1 MDKED
6 IISKVRGKFER
17 LSGVLDE
24 RGRRVW
30 AAAEAEAI
38 GYGGQSI
45 VAKATGLSRVTLH
58 REETEKAQDLGSSL
72 PGRIRKAGGGRKKLT
87 RQGPG
92 LLSAL
97 EALVEPTTRGD
108 PESPLRWTCRSTRQ
122 LADALAAQGYRVSH
136 QTVASLLGGLGYSLQ
151 GNQKDQGRLRPPG
164 SGRPVPVYPR
174 AGRGFPA
181 ARATGRVCGHQE
193 KGTRRGFQERRA
205 GMASQG

>member
-1 MDKED
+1 MQEFFGLWVKA
-6 IISKVRGKFER
+6 R
-17 LSGVLDE
+17 DE

-30 AAAEAEAI
+30 ASAEAEAI

-92 LLSAL
+92 LLSVL

-108 PESPLRWTCRSTRQ
+108 PESPLRSTSKNR
-122 LADALAAQGYRVSH
+122 
-136 QTVASLLGGLGYSLQ
+136 T
-151 GNQKDQGRLRPPG
+151 
-164 SGRPVPVYPR
+164 
-174 AGRGFPA
+174 
-181 ARATGRVCGHQE
+181 
-193 KGTRRGFQERRA
+193 
-205 GMASQG
+205 

>member
-58 REETEKAQDLGSSL
+58 REETEKAQELA
-72 PGRIRKAGGGRKKLT
+72 PGHPAKTRPSGG
-87 RQGPG
+87 
-92 LLSAL
+92 
-97 EALVEPTTRGD
+97 
-108 PESPLRWTCRSTRQ
+108 
-122 LADALAAQGYRVSH
+122 
-136 QTVASLLGGLGYSLQ
+136 
-151 GNQKDQGRLRPPG
+151 
-164 SGRPVPVYPR
+164 
-174 AGRGFPA
+174 
-181 ARATGRVCGHQE
+181 
-193 KGTRRGFQERRA
+193 
-205 GMASQG
+205 

>member
-122 LADALAAQGYRVSH
+122 LADALAAQGYRVSPI
-136 QTVASLLGGLGYSLQ
+136 LL
-151 GNQKDQGRLRPPG
+151 N
-164 SGRPVPVYPR
+164 
-174 AGRGFPA
+174 
-181 ARATGRVCGHQE
+181 
-193 KGTRRGFQERRA
+193 
-205 GMASQG
+205 